1 MAEKTDVKTA
11 VKKHRQ
17 KVATAKKEI
26 KQRVAQKVNKNPN
39 TVTSN
44 RLKLLVTIVGRN
56 KAEYYTDLLQAFDV
70 NMQTVLLA
78 SGTANAKML
87 DLLGLSDTDKSV
99 IFSVIQENKIPDALS
114 ELETKFNTIK
124 DGKGIACTIPI
135 SSVIG
140 TLIYGFL
147 SNNKTVVKENK

>member
-1 MAEKTDVKTA
+1 MEEKTDLKTA

-17 KVATAKKEI
+17 KVAAAKKEI
-26 KQRVAQKVNKNPN
+26 KQHAAQRLAKSPN

-44 RLKLLVTIVGRN
+44 RLKLLVTVVGRN
-56 KAEYYTDLLQAFDV
+56 KADYYTDLLQAFDV
-70 NMQTVLLA
+70 NVQTILMGH
-78 SGTANAKML
+78 GTANAKML

-99 IFSVIQENKIPDALS
+99 IFSVIQESKIPDALN

-124 DGKGIACTIPI
+124 DGKGVACTIPV

-147 SNNKTVVKENK
+147 SNNRMTVKENK